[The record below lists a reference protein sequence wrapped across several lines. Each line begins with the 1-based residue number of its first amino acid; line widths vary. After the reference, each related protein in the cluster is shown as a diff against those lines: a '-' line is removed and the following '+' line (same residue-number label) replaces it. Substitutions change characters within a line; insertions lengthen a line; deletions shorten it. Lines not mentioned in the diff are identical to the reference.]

1 MSGYP
6 STGSTRS
13 PTRKRLTQLVIF
25 LIAKPGLRHCD
36 VGAGTF
42 TALLVYSLAMIAASN
57 MADSDQSVRLQ
68 QRPYF
73 TIAIFLAAALSIVG
87 CSVKP
92 TKPTEPAKAAAAQET
107 TPPAAKPMTQV
118 TSTATTEIEAKE
130 EPVDIWTRLRQGYS
144 LQHLK
149 HPRIEWEI
157 DRFKRSP
164 NAFYGL
170 MARGEPYLYDILNR
184 IEAAGLPT
192 ELALLPAV
200 ESGFRAHA
208 YSPNGAAGLWQF
220 MPATGH
226 MLGLEQNWWIDRRR
240 AIRASTDA
248 AIVYLQKLHKR
259 FDGDWLLA
267 LAAYNAG
274 SGKVGRAIKR
284 AERRGDSAEF
294 WDLDLP
300 GETDRYAPRLLAL
313 AKIVSNPSAYGL
325 DLPEIQNQ
333 IYFKLVATGG
343 QIDLNVAAEL
353 AKMPV
358 EDLLILNP
366 AKKRWATAP
375 NGPHELLLPIDK
387 AETFSQ
393 ALAELPDEKRLRW
406 QRHRIVRGDSLIRI
420 ARRYGVTAEAI
431 RQTNGIRGSRI
442 RAGDALMIPLSD
454 SVTLAA
460 SSSNRQARQR
470 VRYRVRKGDSL
481 YTIAKRFQVRIADLK
496 RWNSVGRYIHP
507 GQRLN
512 VFIDPDS

>member
-1 MSGYP
+1 MM
-6 STGSTRS
+6 
-13 PTRKRLTQLVIF
+13 
-25 LIAKPGLRHCD
+25 
-36 VGAGTF
+36 
-42 TALLVYSLAMIAASN
+42 TASD
-57 MADSDQSVRLQ
+57 MADSDQSARLQ
-68 QRPYF
+68 QRPHSI
-73 TIAIFLAAALSIVG
+73 IAIILAGALSVVG
-87 CSVKP
+87 CTGKH
-92 TKPTEPAKAAAAQET
+92 TKPAEPEISTTTRETVPTAVEPAAQT
-107 TPPAAKPMTQV
+107 ASAK
-118 TSTATTEIEAKE
+118 TTEVEAEKE
-130 EPVDIWTRLRQGYS
+130 PADIWARLRQGYA
-144 LQHLK
+144 LQDLD
-149 HPRIEWEI
+149 HPRIQWEV

-164 NAFYGL
+164 NALYGL

-284 AERRGDSAEF
+284 AERRGDSTAF

-325 DLPEIQNQ
+325 DLPEIENQ
-333 IYFKLVATGG
+333 TYFETVTTGG

-353 AKMPV
+353 AKIPV
-358 EDLLILNP
+358 EDLLMLNP
-366 AKKRWATAP
+366 AQKRWATDP
-375 NGPHELLLPIDK
+375 KGPHELLLP
-387 AETFSQ
+387 ANSAATFSQ
-393 ALAELPDEKRLRW
+393 ALADLPDERRLRW
-406 QRHRIVRGDSLIRI
+406 QRHRIVRGDSLIGI
-420 ARRYGVTAEAI
+420 ARRYGVTADAI

-481 YTIAKRFQVRIADLK
+481 YTIARRFQVKITDLK
-496 RWNSVGRYIHP
+496 RWNQVGRYIHP
-507 GQRLN
+507 GQRLT
-512 VFIDPDS
+512 VFIDPDN